1 MLFRVTRSSGH
12 TLNKTLEN
20 ATLNHRPTTDNHSL
34 TFTPKGNECNL
45 HVLSIVKRYDTTS
58 PCDSQGIHET
68 NKNIF
73 QQEKALFENTLLF
86 YLLWKLSFNTKQLL
100 WFNNSASMYSPSGW
114 RPCILLITY
123 FKSLITEKS
132 HLIKKLTL
140 KISIVLT
147 F

>member
-1 MLFRVTRSSGH
+1 MLLFRVTRSSGH
-12 TLNKTLEN
+12 KLNKTLEN

-73 QQEKALFENTLLF
+73 QQEKALFENTLF
-86 YLLWKLSFNTKQLL
+86 YFSYYE
-100 WFNNSASMYSPSGW
+100 S
-114 RPCILLITY
+114 
-123 FKSLITEKS
+123 S
-132 HLIKKLTL
+132 HLIQSSSCDLMIQL
-140 KISIVLT
+140 HCIRLVAEDLA
-147 F
+147 FF